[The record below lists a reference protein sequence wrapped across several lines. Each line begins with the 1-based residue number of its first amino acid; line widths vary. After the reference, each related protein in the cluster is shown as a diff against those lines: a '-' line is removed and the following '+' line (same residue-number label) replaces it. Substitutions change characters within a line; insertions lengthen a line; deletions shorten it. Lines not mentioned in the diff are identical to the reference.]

1 MTPRTAP
8 GQERALGLAP
18 QADSEV
24 AADGPHPLST
34 VASCSL
40 CPGQAGDSTIRLVA
54 GETLSPEEVHDYS
67 CNRSCSFKKLKKNNK
82 KTHDKSHACQSLPPS
97 LSDPIMN
104 SWHFLLRVNYTLYER
119 YRASFDISFP
129 RWALTL
135 SEDFLRSLPLP
146 QGRRSV
152 WPGLPSALLSARRL
166 GAYQSW

>member
-1 MTPRTAP
+1 
-8 GQERALGLAP
+8 
-18 QADSEV
+18 
-24 AADGPHPLST
+24 
-34 VASCSL
+34 
-40 CPGQAGDSTIRLVA
+40 
-54 GETLSPEEVHDYS
+54 
-67 CNRSCSFKKLKKNNK
+67 
-82 KTHDKSHACQSLPPS
+82 
-97 LSDPIMN
+97 MN

-146 QGRRSV
+146 QGRRPV

>member
-67 CNRSCSFKKLKKNNK
+67 CNRSCSFKKLKKKQQKNPR
-82 KTHDKSHACQSLPPS
+82 Q
-97 LSDPIMN
+97 
-104 SWHFLLRVNYTLYER
+104 
-119 YRASFDISFP
+119 ISC
-129 RWALTL
+129 L
-135 SEDFLRSLPLP
+135 SESSSFAVRSHYEFVAL
-146 QGRRSV
+146 SV
-152 WPGLPSALLSARRL
+152 ES
-166 GAYQSW
+166 